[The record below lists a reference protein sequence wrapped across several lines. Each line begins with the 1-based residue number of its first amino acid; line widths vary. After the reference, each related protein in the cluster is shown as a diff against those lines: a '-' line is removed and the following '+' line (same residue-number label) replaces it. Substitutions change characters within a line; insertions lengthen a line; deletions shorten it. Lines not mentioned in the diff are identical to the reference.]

1 MTEFWLIVLGL
12 CNYTQWINAQA
23 ALLNLNLSWIPN
35 GLGDYLSELSGI
47 ILSLTDHGV
56 EFMPTMANDK
66 TTAIS
71 PMNSQWVLR
80 LCAGGKLLVKFVTPL
95 VHGGLP
101 WTPYRLFAMLY
112 ESILWAADRMDQYVS
127 INSIALPPNRILCA
141 TIRMSLQSALIGF
154 LISRLLPTP
163 LTAQELIVVQ
173 TTAVATGT
181 VRGSFLHPWS
191 QFPDP
196 ILVLRCH

>member
-1 MTEFWLIVLGL
+1 
-12 CNYTQWINAQA
+12 
-23 ALLNLNLSWIPN
+23 
-35 GLGDYLSELSGI
+35 
-47 ILSLTDHGV
+47 
-56 EFMPTMANDK
+56 
-66 TTAIS
+66 
-71 PMNSQWVLR
+71 
-80 LCAGGKLLVKFVTPL
+80 
-95 VHGGLP
+95 
-101 WTPYRLFAMLY
+101 MLY
-112 ESILWAADRMDQYVS
+112 EPILWAADRMDQYVS
-127 INSIALPPNRILCA
+127 VNSIAPLPNRILCA

-154 LISRLLPTP
+154 LVSRLLPTP